1 MAEKEKMTFEQALS
15 KLEGASDSLGSEDTT
30 LEEAMKNYE
39 DGIKYYKECSEILK
53 EAKQKIE
60 VFQKDLEE

>member
-1 MAEKEKMTFEQALS
+1 MADKEKLTFEQALK
-15 KLEGASDSLGSEDTT
+15 KLEDASDSLNSDETT

-39 DGIKYYKECSEILK
+39 NGIKYYKECSEILK

-60 VFQKDLEE
+60 VFQKDMEE